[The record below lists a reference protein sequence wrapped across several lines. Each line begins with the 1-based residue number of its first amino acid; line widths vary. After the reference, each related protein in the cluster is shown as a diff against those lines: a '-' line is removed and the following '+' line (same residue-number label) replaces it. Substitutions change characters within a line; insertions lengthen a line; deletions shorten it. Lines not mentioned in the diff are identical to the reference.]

1 MYGSPHA
8 AIRLK
13 SLKPQDP
20 GTDQL
25 ASLQWRVDDLV
36 VVDAFSSDAIPTHL
50 ITREVV
56 ELYRSRL
63 KPRGMM
69 AFHVSSRFFDLAP
82 VLARIAADL
91 GLVGYLRND
100 RDTLP
105 EKVEQAMRPSV
116 WVVLARSQAD
126 FGQIAQ
132 AAGRWVR
139 LDAAAG
145 DPLWTDDHSNVLT
158 AL

>member
-1 MYGSPHA
+1 VQTA
-8 AIRLK
+8 AVDGRRGLRAR
-13 SLKPQDP
+13 PE
-20 GTDQL
+20 
-25 ASLQWRVDDLV
+25 ASYDLI

-50 ITREVV
+50 ITLQAV

-82 VLARIAADL
+82 VLGRIAADR
-91 GLVGYLRND
+91 GLVGYVRND
-100 RDTLP
+100 REIPPD
-105 EKVEQAMRPSV
+105 KAEQAMRPSV
-116 WVVLARSQAD
+116 WVVLARDQAD

-139 LDAAAG
+139 LEADMR
-145 DPLWTDDHSNVLT
+145 DPLWTDEYSNVLG
-158 AL
+158 ALVKQP